1 MRENI
6 DDAGKITQELA
17 ICLDRHLLIRD
28 H

>member
-6 DDAGKITQELA
+6 DDAGKIAQELT